1 MKKAIKAP
9 KRKQATQ
16 TPNGDKGQIQIRMY
30 NVGFG
35 DSFLLRIPTADG
47 KRRVL
52 VDCGFHSQGKGKFSD
67 KELVAQIKAD
77 LAGEPLD
84 VVIATH
90 RHQDH
95 ISGFGETDLWAKV
108 AVNEVWLPFTA
119 NPQAAHDE
127 PALAAWNALMEQTHR
142 LWDTGGKLTTSAL
155 AALGVRNPGE
165 QAAAEF
171 MLWNARS
178 NAPAIDNLL
187 NGLKRADGR
196 PAKRRFLPDRK
207 GDEYPSKF
215 ETPVLPAVTVHV
227 LGPPTDPKYRK
238 NLKVPTSWG
247 LDEITTAGTAIDT
260 GSPFS
265 PEWRV
270 LADRLPSHLPFQQ
283 KTLDAIRLFNDD
295 LFYAAKALDGFLN
308 GESIVMVLE
317 VGHARLLL
325 PGDAEVGSWT
335 VIMNNADA
343 LELAATATFL
353 KVGHHGSHN
362 ATPVTFINDHLPT
375 RTPAMISTQ
384 EGPGNYRNGIPLPK
398 LLDTMKERQ
407 MPFVRSDK
415 MTETS
420 KGVFTPDSRARW
432 VDCVIPC

>member
-1 MKKAIKAP
+1 MKKQRKAPAP
-9 KRKQATQ
+9 KRAARR
-16 TPNGDKGQIQIRMY
+16 PDGDKNQIHIRMY

-35 DSFLLRIPTADG
+35 DSFLLRIPASG
-47 KRRVL
+47 GERRVL
-52 VDCGFHSQGKGKFSD
+52 VDCGFHSQGKGKYSD
-67 KELVAQIKAD
+67 KQLVEQIKAD

-95 ISGFGETDLWAKV
+95 ISGFGETDLWEKV
-108 AVNEVWLPFTA
+108 AISEVWLPFTA
-119 NPQAAHDE
+119 NPQAVHDE

-142 LWDTGGKLTTSAL
+142 LWDTSGKLTTSAL

-171 MLWNARS
+171 MLWNART

-187 NGLKRADGR
+187 NGMKRADGR
-196 PAKRRFLPDRK
+196 PAKRRFLPERK
-207 GDEYPSKF
+207 AEYPLTF
-215 ETPVLPAVTVHV
+215 ATPVLPGVTVHV
-227 LGPPTDPKYRK
+227 LGPPADPKYRK
-238 NLKVPTSWG
+238 NLKVPGSWG
-247 LDEITTAGTAIDT
+247 LDEISKAGTAADT
-260 GSPFS
+260 VSPFS
-265 PEWRV
+265 SEWRV
-270 LADRLPSHLPFQQ
+270 LDDRLPSHRPFQQ

-295 LFYAAKALDGFLN
+295 LFYVAKALDGFLN
-308 GESIVMVLE
+308 SESIVAVLE
-317 VGHARLLL
+317 IGRARLLL

-362 ATPVTFINDHLPT
+362 ATPITFITDHLPAK
-375 RTPAMISTQ
+375 TPAMISTQ

-415 MTETS
+415 TAGASRGM
-420 KGVFTPDSRARW
+420 FTRDSGDRW